1 MSHTD
6 RFAFRS
12 RAIRRS
18 RRCSSRTRRMR
29 WPRPTPAA
37 HRRYTSLRTRGSP
50 TPAICWWTTVHPYK
64 QTSKHTAVNCVTST
78 RPRPSNEYAVQPSSC
93 RRRAT
98 ARAGRRRRRPRI
110 LRLRRPSISLRA
122 LACVCGS
129 CASHRWLS
137 IGLARELSCLAKLF
151 GPSGPDGPRDR
162 RRERRPRG
170 WANKS
175 PRKGADPG
183 AALLSPM
190 LRHHKIRRKMG
201 DAPPSPPLLRS
212 KRPQPPPCTLSPV
225 SCKSSALEGVGSGER
240 VAPTTTKGAVC
251 STPVSSV
258 KEYAPCPVRRA
269 VHEYMRREREERV
282 AALAKAEAAKAS
294 TATPQRCDSHFAST
308 GAPTA
313 DLCRNLPTSSPG
325 TSWRT
330 RGLDVLN
337 RAAERCRDAYDT
349 ATIERMA
356 GLRDGLAEAVSA
368 DVRRPRSTPRRHSA
382 HRAFAE

>member
-1 MSHTD
+1 
-6 RFAFRS
+6 
-12 RAIRRS
+12 
-18 RRCSSRTRRMR
+18 MR
-29 WPRPTPAA
+29 WPRPTLAA

-50 TPAICWWTTVHPYK
+50 TPAICWWTTVHPYE
-64 QTSKHTAVNCVTST
+64 QTSKHTAVDCVTST
-78 RPRPSNEYAVQPSSC
+78 RPRPSNEDAVQTSSC

-151 GPSGPDGPRDR
+151 GPSGPDGRRER

-175 PRKGADPG
+175 PREGADPG

-190 LRHHKIRRKMG
+190 LRHTIRRKMG
-201 DAPPSPPLLRS
+201 DALPSPPQLRS
-212 KRPQPPPCTLSPV
+212 KRPQPPPRHTLSPV

-251 STPVSSV
+251 STPVSAV
-258 KEYAPCPVRRA
+258 REYAPCPVRRA

-282 AALAKAEAAKAS
+282 AALAEAEAAKAS
-294 TATPQRCDSHFAST
+294 TAISQSCDSHFASSPPST
-308 GAPTA
+308 GAPTS
-313 DLCRNLPTSSPG
+313 DLCRNLPAVTSSPG
-325 TSWRT
+325 TGWRT
-330 RGLDVLN
+330 RGLNVLS

-368 DVRRPRSTPRRHSA
+368 DGRRPRSTPRRHSA